1 MEAEQVFFNV
11 PLARL
16 EPIFKRWVK
25 DVLESNSQRVEPI
38 DQSEKILNVEE
49 AASLLRLKRQTIY
62 EKVRKGELPVC
73 KIPGTKR
80 LFFSHSDLMNYI
92 KRGRVKTN
100 AEIAQEV
107 DRYLVNKI
115 RKG

>member
-1 MEAEQVFFNV
+1 MANFSFDSLPEQVNILTQEISEIKRLLQERRNV
-11 PLARL
+11 EQEAQP
-16 EPIFKRWVK
+16 
-25 DVLESNSQRVEPI
+25 
-38 DQSEKILNVEE
+38 EKILNVEE
-49 AASLLRLKRQTIY
+49 AAGLLRLKRQTIY